1 MHISTREFKQRFLE
15 IMRRV
20 ERTGK
25 PVGITRHG
33 RVVVELRRP
42 AAKQAAIPA
51 KPWERL
57 RTAGG
62 HLIASPDE
70 CVLKD
75 EDFEA
80 MR

>member
-1 MHISTREFKQRFLE
+1 MHISITELKQRFLE

-33 RVVVELRRP
+33 RVVAELRRP
-42 AAKQAAIPA
+42 AKQAAMLA
-51 KPWERL
+51 KPWKRL
-57 RTAGG
+57 RATGG

-70 CVLKD
+70 SVLKD